1 MKKRKILIVDDDD
14 TFVESNKDLLEA
26 YDFAVFSA
34 SNGFDGMRKA
44 REINPDLMILD
55 VMMRT
60 DTEGFDVARRVREI
74 PELKDMPILMV
85 TGVMEA
91 MGIPKS
97 LAADKDWLPVDHILE
112 KPIDPPMLVNEVKR
126 LLKS

>member
-1 MKKRKILIVDDDD
+1 MKKRKILIIDDDD
-14 TFVESNKDLLEA
+14 AFAESNKDLLEA
-26 YDFAVFSA
+26 YDFEVFSA
-34 SNGFDGMRKA
+34 SNGSDGIRKA
-44 REINPDLMILD
+44 REIHPDLMILD

-91 MGIPKS
+91 MGVPGS

-126 LLKS
+126 LLKK